1 MAAKTTGK
9 SKSEAI
15 PHAFEFL
22 AIKDQS
28 ELPPLVI
35 ALGPDD
41 FLRRESIEHALKLAN
56 VDPMGIARFE
66 GEEAQWRD
74 VNDELST
81 QSLFDAGGPK
91 AAYIRKADP
100 FVSSHRDP
108 IERWVEQSTPGST
121 LLLDMQTLAS
131 NTRLYRLAQTK
142 GFLIA
147 TAEKKG
153 KELQSWISHW
163 ATYKHKTNLTD
174 KQTAL
179 IADRIGYVCG
189 LIDCELAKLALFTD
203 AKGKISDARIDEL
216 VGGWRTQTVWKL
228 TEAVADG
235 RIAEAIE
242 GVDKLIMSGQSAI
255 GLAAQMSWSMRRY
268 GVAATWLDQQK
279 RNGNEGASMSDA
291 LGQAGFRYDVFK
303 EETRLKRIGWNRA
316 KEILGW
322 LVELE
327 KGLKGS
333 HSQDDRARL
342 ALERFIFRFR

>member
-1 MAAKTTGK
+1 VAAKTTGK
-9 SKSEAI
+9 SKPDSV
-15 PHAFEFL
+15 PHAFDFL
-22 AIKDQS
+22 ANKEPT
-28 ELPPLVI
+28 ELPCILI
-35 ALGPDD
+35 AQGPDD
-41 FLRRESIEHALKLAN
+41 FLRRESIEHALKLAS
-56 VDPMGIARFE
+56 VDPLGVARFD
-66 GEEAQWRD
+66 GDEALWRD

-81 QSLFDAGGPK
+81 QSLFDTSGPK
-91 AAYIRKADP
+91 AAYIRKADS
-100 FVSSHRDP
+100 FVSSHREQ
-108 IERWVEQSTPGST
+108 IERWLESASPGST

-131 NTRLYRLAQTK
+131 NTRIYRLAQTK
-142 GFLIA
+142 GLLIT

-153 KELQSWISHW
+153 KELQAWISHW
-163 ATYKHKTNLTD
+163 AESKHDVILTD
-174 KQTAL
+174 KQAAL
-179 IADRIGYVCG
+179 IADRIGYVGG

-203 AKGKISDARIDEL
+203 AKRKISDARIDEL

-228 TEAVADG
+228 SEAVADG
-235 RIAEAIE
+235 RVAEAIE
-242 GVDKLIMSGQSAI
+242 GVDKLIMSGQSVV

-279 RNGNEGASMSDA
+279 RNGNNAASMGDA